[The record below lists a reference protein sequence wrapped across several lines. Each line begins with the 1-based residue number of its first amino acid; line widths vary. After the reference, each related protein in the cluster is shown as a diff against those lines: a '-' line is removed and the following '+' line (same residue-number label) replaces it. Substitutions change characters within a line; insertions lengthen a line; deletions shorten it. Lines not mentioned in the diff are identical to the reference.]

1 MTALATYDDLV
12 TEAQDWLFNRSD
24 IASKVPTFVRMF
36 EAKMNRKLF
45 VRQMEQRS
53 TTTIRLDTAQPEFVS
68 VPLDFQSMRRIR
80 LLDTPGEP
88 RRLKFAT
95 GAQIETLR
103 ENECAVPGI
112 PVWFSIS
119 GDEIELA
126 PTPTF
131 AYTIEMIYRRTIAP
145 LGPTNQYN
153 WLYQQAPDL
162 YLYGTL
168 MEAAPYLHEDE
179 RIPTWA
185 AGVQGGI
192 DDLNK
197 LSQEAL
203 YNAGPLTVR
212 RRGGY

>member
-1 MTALATYDDLV
+1 
-12 TEAQDWLFNRSD
+12 
-24 IASKVPTFVRMF
+24 MF

-80 LLDTPGEP
+80 LLDTPEKAAAEVRNWRANGNAA
-88 RRLKFAT
+88 R
-95 GAQIETLR
+95 
-103 ENECAVPGI
+103 NECASRASRFGSPYL
-112 PVWFSIS
+112 

-131 AYTIEMIYRRTIAP
+131 AYTIEMVYRRTIAP
-145 LGPTNQYN
+145 LGPTINQ
-153 WLYQQAPDL
+153 LALQQAPDL

-185 AGVQGGI
+185 SGVQGGI

-197 LSQEAL
+197 LSEEAL
-203 YNAGPLTVR
+203 FNAGPLTMR
-212 RRGGY
+212 RPGRSY